1 MELYA
6 PMQYVLEV
14 EWETLPVE
22 EEPAG
27 YPCYL
32 EGARYSAQWAGMP
45 YEVYA
50 GRKGENDYTDD
61 INTRSNAINYLSGSS
76 VYNPQQ
82 SGLGVPLE
90 MTMALHSDAGCSKTD
105 ELIGSLGIYTTDFNN
120 GKLNTGTDRYASR
133 DLADI
138 LLTQIQKDIYSSYS
152 IPGHAAVCGT
162 GITVK
167 HVSRLHLLRL
177 SNCSPIRISQ
187 ICS

>member
-1 MELYA
+1 MV
-6 PMQYVLEV
+6 VLSNESSEHGV
-14 EWETLPVE
+14 VCADAVRFGGGMGNIARGGRTSGLPR
-22 EEPAG
+22 
-27 YPCYL
+27 YL

-105 ELIGSLGIYTTDFNN
+105 ELHRIA
-120 GKLNTGTDRYASR
+120 RYLYHR
-133 DLADI
+133 F
-138 LLTQIQKDIYSSYS
+138 Q
-152 IPGHAAVCGT
+152 
-162 GITVK
+162 
-167 HVSRLHLLRL
+167 
-177 SNCSPIRISQ
+177 
-187 ICS
+187 